1 MAHLDINFDKV
12 PDKFE
17 SLPPGIYELKVL
29 SISEPE
35 KTKKA
40 IEEGTEDMKVVV
52 ELEVVNNPEFNDRK
66 QTCHIGLKKPILL
79 QQLIKSCGLKWGA
92 AGGDTQEL
100 VGRIAKAQIK
110 GRIYKDD
117 DGVSQTAS
125 DLKAF
130 LF

>member
-1 MAHLDINFDKV
+1 MAHLDINFDTV

-17 SLPPGIYELKVL
+17 TLPPGVYDLKVL
-29 SISEPE
+29 SVSEPE

-52 ELEVVNNPEFNDRK
+52 ELEVVNNPEHNGRK
-66 QTCHIGLKKPILL
+66 QVCHIGLKKPILL

-100 VGRIAKAQIK
+100 VGKVAKAQIK
-110 GRIYKDD
+110 GRVYKDD
-117 DGVSQTAS
+117 SGNDQQAS